1 MTGDH
6 EPAAAWTRASTPV
19 QDGECR
25 PAAWD
30 GPGPRAL
37 RTRGP
42 GRARCEAG
50 PQPSARGGPEG
61 RADARSREGRAKAP
75 VRGEAGAARLPAESD
90 ARPHTRSRP
99 GRVPVQT
106 GAEAGRPRAKVVVP
120 GAGLGRGRPGR
131 RADAPSRVRRAKAP
145 VRRQARTN
153 AGARPGSG
161 PVQAATRAGRPGLP
175 AQGGPGPECPTSSP
189 ASRAPSAL
197 PLRARA
203 RARDP
208 ASRAPSAQPF
218 RARARPGTGPP
229 RPPRPPRS
237 ARARAPGRDVSR
249 ARADRGGGRAAQRVW
264 ATRKWRP
271 AFWSR
276 VSSASPIATAG
287 VTWPE
292 VLGSVSS
299 ARHIAAS
306 ASIFAVSS

>member
-1 MTGDH
+1 M
-6 EPAAAWTRASTPV
+6 
-19 QDGECR
+19 
-25 PAAWD
+25 
-30 GPGPRAL
+30 
-37 RTRGP
+37 RG
-42 GRARCEAG
+42 RRM
-50 PQPSARGGPEG
+50 
-61 RADARSREGRAKAP
+61 
-75 VRGEAGAARLPAESD
+75 
-90 ARPHTRSRP
+90 RSRP
-99 GRVPVQT
+99 GRGPVQT
-106 GAEAGRPRAKVVVP
+106 GAEAARPRAKVVVP

-175 AQGGPGPECPTSSP
+175 AQRGPGPECPTSSP

-203 RARDP
+203 GDP
-208 ASRAPSAQPF
+208 ASPAPSAQPF
-218 RARARPGTGPP
+218 RARARARPGTGPP

-237 ARARAPGRDVSR
+237 ERPRARAPGRDVSR